1 MKLFLFYICPT
12 VYIIILAIFCS
23 QAFISCMFKII
34 YYKVCLTS
42 ISGRPGISAVL
53 PLRCWGRCRINS
65 MRRTDTTEKE
75 RWRHHFHNNKKLKNK
90 EVSDCQSRNL
100 F

>member
-1 MKLFLFYICPT
+1 MSIHPQK
-12 VYIIILAIFCS
+12 
-23 QAFISCMFKII
+23 Q
-34 YYKVCLTS
+34 CLTS
-42 ISGRPGISAVL
+42 TLNYLFGRSWPRLLNSTWFSPPGALSAQLASVE
-53 PLRCWGRCRINS
+53 S
-65 MRRTDTTEKE
+65 ETTERE

>member
-1 MKLFLFYICPT
+1 MSDLDFKLFIWPR
-12 VYIIILAIFCS
+12 LAL
-23 QAFISCMFKII
+23 AFQQYLVFAAGGALAQIAS
-34 YYKVCLTS
+34 VESET
-42 ISGRPGISAVL
+42 
-53 PLRCWGRCRINS
+53 
-65 MRRTDTTEKE
+65 TDQE